1 MNTIALQNIF
11 LLQSLNEKDTF
22 SFNDHK
28 LNINTDNNNILE
40 LEYGLYFTFHEIF
53 TLINKTTLNRNE
65 IIVDINNSIDNLYDN
80 EYFLNLEKENDS
92 FKDIMREI
100 CLKTDMIT
108 EKYLHKS
115 TCRIISDDLFKHI
128 LININSLIYYKRSNT
143 ITYESESDSSEE
155 DDDGFITEDNSSSK
169 DD

>member
-128 LININSLIYYKRSNT
+128 LTLLNVSIVFKCIQVI
-143 ITYESESDSSEE
+143 SDIFKS
-155 DDDGFITEDNSSSK
+155 I
-169 DD
+169 

>member
-1 MNTIALQNIF
+1 MNTTALQNIF

-53 TLINKTTLNRNE
+53 TLINKTTLNIND

-80 EYFLNLEKENDS
+80 EYFLNLEKENNS
-92 FKDIMREI
+92 FKDVMRDI
-100 CLKTDMIT
+100 CFKTDMIT

-115 TCRIISDDLFKHI
+115 TCRIISDDLLKQ
-128 LININSLIYYKRSNT
+128 LLVNINSLIYYKRSNT
-143 ITYESESDSSEE
+143 ITYESESEE
-155 DDDGFITEDNSSSK
+155 DDDGFVTEDNVSSK